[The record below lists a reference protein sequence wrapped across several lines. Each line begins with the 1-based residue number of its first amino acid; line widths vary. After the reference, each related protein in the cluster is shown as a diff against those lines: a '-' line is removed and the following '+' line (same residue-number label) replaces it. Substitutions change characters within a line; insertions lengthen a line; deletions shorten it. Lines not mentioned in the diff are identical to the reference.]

1 MTRIGALKVLADKV
15 EAGAAEAKHFQS
27 AFITPYDESSVETS
41 NRCLHAYH
49 GSLDAAKAL
58 HESVLTGCSQYSIET
73 DPTCLRV
80 IVSWWPEWL
89 SGNREIQGVA
99 WHEDNPARAWLLA
112 IIRALIA
119 QEKAL

>member
-1 MTRIGALKVLADKV
+1 MNKLEALKELAEKV
-15 EAGAAEAKHFQS
+15 EAGTLDWHYCGVQHVHGIGMNKVMWEA
-27 AFITPYDESSVETS
+27 Y
-41 NRCLHAYH
+41 N